1 MIDTKLLTFLTL
13 LEEKSYTKTASKLYI
28 TQPAVTHH
36 IKTLEKDYDITLFT
50 NPKTF
55 DLTKSGR
62 MLLDYA
68 KSLKQQE
75 ELLLANLQKQE
86 SFICNVGFTPTVKA
100 VIPPAEEIVNNLG
113 MVPMF
118 NAYTESYDNIID
130 GLLSGRLDFAF
141 VDNSFDSSDF
151 ESCLLTNLKVVLVGN
166 PNGQY
171 KNKDKLTKEA
181 LQVATMVLPSEDSGL
196 YKCVISS
203 LKSKNIRFK
212 NNYTIQSNDIDLIKK
227 LVILSDGISFM
238 YYDSVKDD
246 IESGKLKKFDIQNL
260 QINQNIYIIYSKA
273 SRLDD
278 SMQNFLDACLKLGR

>member
-50 NPKTF
+50 NPKNF
-55 DLTKSGR
+55 ELTKSGM

-68 KSLKQQE
+68 KSLKLQE
-75 ELLLANLQKQE
+75 ELLLTNLHKQE
-86 SFICNVGFTPTVKA
+86 SFICNVGFTNMVKSI
-100 VIPPAEEIVNNLG
+100 IPETKEIQDALG

-118 NAYTESYDNIID
+118 NAYTEDSDSIID

-141 VDNSFDSSDF
+141 VDNSFDSSCF
-151 ESCLLTNLKVVLVGN
+151 ESILLTTEKVVLVGN
-166 PNGQY
+166 PEGQY
-171 KNKDKLTKEA
+171 KNKDRLTREA
-181 LQVATMVLPSEDSGL
+181 LAVATIVLHDSNSGL
-196 YKCVISS
+196 SKCVLNS

-212 NNYTIQSNDIDLIKK
+212 NNYTIQTNDIDLMKK
-227 LVILSDGISFM
+227 LVVLSDGIAFM

-246 IESGKLKKFDIQNL
+246 IESGKLKKFDILNL
-260 QINQNIYIIYSKA
+260 QISQNIYVLYNKA

-278 SMQNFLDACLKLGR
+278 TMKNFLEAIQKLGR

>member
-55 DLTKSGR
+55 DLTKSGK

-100 VIPPAEEIVNNLG
+100 VIPPASEIVNTLG

-118 NAYTESYDNIID
+118 NAYTESYDSIID

-151 ESCLLTNLKVVLVGN
+151 ESCLITNLKVVLVGN
-166 PNGQY
+166 PLGQY

-181 LQVATMVLPSEDSGL
+181 LQVATMVLPNEDSGL
-196 YKCVISS
+196 YKCVLSS
-203 LKSKNIRFK
+203 LKSKNIRLK
-212 NNYTIQSNDIDLIKK
+212 NNYTISSNDADLMKK
-227 LVILSDGISFM
+227 LVILSDGVAFM
-238 YYDSVKDD
+238 YYD
-246 IESGKLKKFDIQNL
+246 
-260 QINQNIYIIYSKA
+260 NIKH
-273 SRLDD
+273 
-278 SMQNFLDACLKLGR
+278 FLI